1 MKKITSKLLLRIA
14 AVIMFLHATGHTLG
28 VITWQNRDNTIPVD
42 VIQKMED
49 THFSFQGKDATL
61 AAFFSGHGYAGTIL
75 LLLITTLLWILSDSA
90 DKNSTKTL
98 WVLGIAI
105 VLLGVIEMLYFF
117 PLAVAFSFI
126 SAALVFFSINRIK
139 KSA

>member
-1 MKKITSKLLLRIA
+1 MKHISSKLLLRIA

-42 VIQKMED
+42 VIRKMED

-75 LLLITTLLWILSDSA
+75 LLLIASLLWMLAGSA
-90 DKNSTKTL
+90 DKNTTKTL
-98 WVLGIAI
+98 WVLGMAI
-105 VLLGVIEMLYFF
+105 VLLAIIEMIYFF
-117 PLAVAFSFI
+117 PLAVAFSI
-126 SAALVFFSINRIK
+126 LSAGLVFLSINRISK
-139 KSA
+139 ET